1 MYGVG
6 VKTLGLKVVEP
17 GVEISAHRGVYKR
30 HCHLLLL
37 IHVYLEADDVTIL
50 DLTLRKRHL
59 AGSRNVDLANA
70 SELLVGDVEVLKE
83 DHDGASGDLRL
94 KGEHEINKCDNEAH

>member
-1 MYGVG
+1 MGLVI
-6 VKTLGLKVVEP
+6 VQPVDLVMSSFRTLE
-17 GVEISAHRGVYKR
+17 EHDNR
-30 HCHLLLL
+30 LLLL

>member
-17 GVEISAHRGVYKR
+17 EVETSAHRGVHKR

-50 DLTLRKRHL
+50 DLTLRKRQLGLH
-59 AGSRNVDLANA
+59 
-70 SELLVGDVEVLKE
+70 EL
-83 DHDGASGDLRL
+83 DHARFNFLDKRM
-94 KGEHEINKCDNEAH
+94 